1 MNQLNFE
8 RGGPNIGPTLLLIH
22 PMGADI
28 RFWDQCRNIWENQFD
43 CLAMDLPAAGAS
55 PDPGGIL
62 SPQFVAGQ
70 LAELVEDEALEQIIP
85 IGCAVGAM
93 AAVALAAL
101 MPTKTAGLVLTNP
114 GLKTTP
120 SAKEALASRVAAVRK
135 DGMKTIS
142 SAVIDT
148 TFEGQK
154 KDTAYL
160 AFSKRFATQNPEAYA
175 RQIEGMLDAD
185 ISLELEKVGCPT
197 LVITG
202 GRDQLLPAKIGRKLA
217 STLEFCTYQEYSNA
231 AHFIP
236 CQHTSIFVQDVTDW
250 ISTL

>member
-1 MNQLNFE
+1 M
-8 RGGPNIGPTLLLIH
+8 H
-22 PMGADI
+22 H
-28 RFWDQCRNIWENQFD
+28 
-43 CLAMDLPAAGAS
+43 LPAAGAS

-62 SPQFVAGQ
+62 SPQFVASQ
-70 LAELVEDEALEQIIP
+70 LAELVEDTTLEQIIP

-101 MPTKTAGLVLTNP
+101 IPAKTAGLVLTNP

-120 SAKEALASRVAAVRK
+120 SAREALASRVAAVRK
-135 DGMKTIS
+135 DGMKAIS
-142 SAVIDT
+142 STVIDA

-154 KDTAYL
+154 KDAAYSV
-160 AFSKRFATQNPEAYA
+160 FSKCFSTQNTEAYA
-175 RQIEGMLDAD
+175 RQIEGMLYAD
-185 ISLELEKVGCPT
+185 ISQELEKVTCPAFI
-197 LVITG
+197 VTG
-202 GRDQLLPAKIGRKLA
+202 GRDRLLPSEIGQKIA
-217 STLEFCTYQEYSNA
+217 SVLEHSTYREYSNA